1 MINYLT
7 KILPLFFLGQL
18 ALHAQTLTISYT
30 EKPPYYYTDSSTKMP
45 AGFLLEKT
53 IKILSKA
60 EITDYKLISLP
71 PKRILKEMSDNVESE
86 CSIGWFIN
94 EERKKIAQF
103 SLPIH
108 RDSPMV
114 LIINNKDFAAMNGVK
129 SLDELKTW
137 IALKENS
144 QKMISLG
151 KVSGFSYGD
160 VIDQFITSN
169 FVETTSKKH
178 FLDQSSQDPIQLL
191 SRISLRRIN
200 FGFFDQKEFEFFIQ
214 KEPKIA
220 RDLTALKLKGMPE
233 GKERYLMCSRKV
245 NNETMVRINNAI
257 KNNLKGSLLSP
268 WVHQLALLSSVAE

>member
-1 MINYLT
+1 MIKFLT
-7 KILPLFFLGQL
+7 KILPLFVLGL
-18 ALHAQTLTISYT
+18 NALNAQTLTISYT
-30 EKPPYYYTDSSTKMP
+30 EKPPYYYTDSSTKKP
-45 AGFLLEKT
+45 SGFLLEKT
-53 IKILSKA
+53 LKILNKA

-71 PKRILKEMSDNVESE
+71 PKRILKEMNDNMEFE

-108 RDSPMV
+108 RDSAMV
-114 LIINNKDFAAMNGVK
+114 LIVNNKDLASMKGIK
-129 SLDELKTW
+129 TLDDLKNW
-137 IALKENS
+137 IAQKENS
-144 QKMISLG
+144 QKTISLG

-160 VIDQFITSN
+160 VIDQFIANN
-169 FVETTSKKH
+169 FVETTFKKH

-200 FGFFDQKEFEFFIQ
+200 FGFFDQKEFEYFIQ
-214 KEPKIA
+214 KEPTIA
-220 RDLTALKLKGMPE
+220 RDLTVLKLKGMPE

-245 NNETMVRINNAI
+245 SSETMVRINNAI
-257 KNNLKGSLLSP
+257 KSNLKGSLLSP